1 MNSVTRFWLL
11 RKTMASIIIEE
22 STMTSLRRRL
32 LRADRGLSRRD
43 TWQSRLRERTSRRQ
57 RHSLQPLRQRYT
69 RLSLSLVRRLY
80 HLMAM
85 RDWKCSMTIIIL
97 EMRAALILISK
108 RQRRSGQILEMI
120 CAMGWWNISRTILR
134 MRVNSA
140 RHFLSKSIRA
150 VCQTDSSMRLLPFR
164 FIPSRALMWCLFQR
178 IWQQRCFRRNTLVLS
193 RISLSSRE
201 SVIRITIFLRKSHMP
216 RERRKRRLR
225 KSWMMSVRM
234 TSAFSSWE

>member
-11 RKTMASIIIEE
+11 RKTMASTIIEE

-32 LRADRGLSRRD
+32 LRADRGLNRND

-97 EMRAALILISK
+97 AMRAVLILTSK
-108 RQRRSGQILEMI
+108 QQRRSEQILRMI
-120 CAMGWWNISRTILR
+120 YVMVWWNISQTILR
-134 MRVNSA
+134 TRVNTV
-140 RHFLSKSIRA
+140 RHFLSRSIPA
-150 VCQTDSSMRLLPFR
+150 VYLTDLSMRLLPFLST
-164 FIPSRALMWCLFQR
+164 PLPVLM
-178 IWQQRCFRRNTLVLS
+178 
-193 RISLSSRE
+193 
-201 SVIRITIFLRKSHMP
+201 
-216 RERRKRRLR
+216 
-225 KSWMMSVRM
+225 
-234 TSAFSSWE
+234 